1 MSVTMSD
8 VHQLI
13 QSMSKNEKRYFRL
26 FASSFSKEDA
36 EYLRLFE
43 EIDNNPNLA
52 DKELQKKLGI
62 KHLAVSKKYLLENI
76 LKTLRVYHSDKSPPF
91 QVLDAFKNI
100 SLLKNRGL
108 IKEAVKVYE
117 KTKIRL
123 LELNLYTFLIELLN
137 IGEVLYRLHLPN
149 KDLESKIKEIEEEKM
164 SYIKQYENILQYQTL
179 SQNLRYTWRQIY
191 PIRNEEQEKEILE
204 ILSTSLL
211 TDPKFAL
218 TAIAESYYYNSL
230 IFCHS
235 VLENFEEVKK
245 YAEMAIL
252 KILAEEK
259 KSIIR
264 WKALMINLSNLL
276 VACAKTRDTERF
288 QKYNALFLANK
299 ESIEQKPFDA
309 QTVVINQKLYYNYTL
324 NDYIEGKEYL
334 SAVAIEEEVRNF
346 WDQNDGFLDTDW
358 KITVSYLLAQAL
370 YQVEEY
376 EKALNWVDY
385 ILGEEKN
392 NPKTPSVCNAR
403 ILNLLIHSK
412 LENYFLLE
420 SLFRSTYRFLNK
432 NERLFQCERLL
443 LNYFK
448 WLAENHSS
456 KGVTGKTEKLFSSLK
471 EVCEGNKYENHFYK
485 EMEPS
490 LLKAFGKEFVA

>member
-1 MSVTMSD
+1 MSD
-8 VHQLI
+8 VHLLI
-13 QSMSKNEKRYFRL
+13 KSMSKNEKRYFRL

-43 EIDNNPNLA
+43 EIDKNPELE
-52 DKELQKKLGI
+52 DKKLQKKLGI

-76 LKTLRVYHSDKSPPF
+76 LKALRVYHSDKSPPF
-91 QVLDAFKNI
+91 QVLDSFKNI

-117 KTKIRL
+117 KTQAQLI
-123 LELNLYTFLIELLN
+123 ELNLFTFLIELLN
-137 IGEVLYRLHLPN
+137 VGEVLYRLHLPN
-149 KDLESKIKEIEEEKM
+149 KDLESKIREIEEQKI
-164 SYIKQYENILQYQTL
+164 SYIKEYENILQYQSL

-191 PIRNEEQEKEILE
+191 PIRNEEQENEILD
-204 ILSTSLL
+204 ILSSPLLSDSSNVLTS
-211 TDPKFAL
+211 
-218 TAIAESYYYNSL
+218 IAESYYYNSL

-245 YAEMAIL
+245 HAETAIL
-252 KILAEEK
+252 KILAEEN
-259 KSIIR
+259 KSFIR

-276 VACAKTRDTERF
+276 VACAKTRDKERF
-288 QKYNALFLANK
+288 LKYNAIFLANK
-299 ESIEQKPFDA
+299 ESIEKKPFDS
-309 QTVVINQKLYYNYTL
+309 QSVVINQKLYYNYTL
-324 NDYIEGKEYL
+324 NEYIEGKDYA

-346 WDQNDGFLDTDW
+346 WNQNDGLLDTDW

-456 KGVTGKTEKLFSSLK
+456 ESVPGKIEKLFTTLK
-471 EVCEGNKYENHFYK
+471 QVCEGNKYENHFYQ

-490 LLKAFGKEFVA
+490 LLKAFGREGLLT